1 MMIMTVM
8 GMEKTMMRKT
18 TMEKTTMK
26 RGKVEILRP
35 QANYDIN
42 NKPLDMVKYFCGKF
56 EGISPD

>member
-42 NKPLDMVKYFCGKF
+42 NKPLDIAKYFRGKF

>member
-1 MMIMTVM
+1 MTVM
-8 GMEKTMMRKT
+8 GMEKTMMR
-18 TMEKTTMK
+18 KTTMK

-42 NKPLDMVKYFCGKF
+42 NKPLDMAKYFCGKF